1 MGRFSFRA
9 GFAFVNFSGMSRI
22 DHMSGAGH
30 AKLGRSPHGPWLLS
44 VMRTPPALAPLPRM
58 EWSSAIQRR
67 RFEQAASL
75 EERLAEQTQRLR
87 EEANS
92 LPPGIAREQAIRKT
106 RQAET
111 GAHISEWLSSPGLQS
126 PK

>member
-1 MGRFSFRA
+1 
-9 GFAFVNFSGMSRI
+9 
-22 DHMSGAGH
+22 
-30 AKLGRSPHGPWLLS
+30 
-44 VMRTPPALAPLPRM
+44 MRTPP
-58 EWSSAIQRR
+58 
-67 RFEQAASL
+67 AASL